1 MILTHILVLL
11 ATPPVVVSPAAA
23 VLPIGDAGTV
33 VAGPGR
39 ALILL
44 PALPVRA
51 AAVLA
56 VRGD

>member
-11 ATPPVVVSPAAA
+11 AAPPAVVEPLPAA
-23 VLPIGDAGTV
+23 LPIGDGGTV
-33 VAGPGR
+33 ITGPGR
-39 ALILL
+39 ALALM

-51 AAVLA
+51 RPVLA

>member
-11 ATPPVVVSPAAA
+11 AAPPVVVSPAAA
-23 VLPIGDAGTV
+23 ALPIGDAGTV

-44 PALPVRA
+44 PALPVRV